1 MANGPRR
8 SLRGPRGQRGGLLLD
23 AVLSLGVVLL
33 GAFVLAHFG
42 LTFAEILRGAA
53 RFFGT

>member
-1 MANGPRR
+1 MENGPRR